1 MVRIRSTK
9 TRALYAGASLA
20 VLGLAIAVPAF
31 AADKP
36 AEVEEIVVTGFRGSL
51 QQALVLKRDSAV
63 AADTILAEDIGKFP
77 DLNLSESIQRISGVA
92 IARDGGEG
100 RQISVRGLGP
110 QFTRVRINGM
120 EALTTTGGTDSSG
133 GTNRGRSFDFNIFAS
148 DLFNSITVQ
157 KTASAETEEGSLGAT
172 VDLKT
177 ARPLD
182 YGKFTFVASAQG
194 SHNDL
199 SGETKPRAAAMIA
212 NSWADGTFG
221 ALLSVAYTKRSL
233 LDVGTSTVRWAPG
246 TSFSPGFDALPNGAG
261 LPTTV
266 NPAAAANNAALHPR
280 FPRFDKYTE
289 EQERLGATLD
299 LQWKPSDQTEL
310 SFDMLYADLK
320 GTREEQ
326 YLEAP
331 SFSVGGACT
340 AANVNAGCGIADT
353 NVLSSTI
360 NAQNVMVAGTFNDVD
375 LRVEDRFDQL
385 ETKFTQYSLNF
396 THEFSDTLRVHAIAG
411 HSKSAHDNPIQTTLT
426 FDQFNV
432 DGYSYDY
439 TQGRVPLITYGTA
452 NLTDPAAWKLTQ
464 VRLRPQTADN
474 TYDTVQ
480 GDVEFN
486 MTDNITLKG
495 GLNWKK
501 YDFITTEMRRSNGT
515 TTNQETVIPAAVTAI
530 PISSYS
536 QILQFN
542 SDGLSM
548 PSGNATAWLVP
559 SLATASSLLSLY
571 DKTAFGGAW
580 NLGKEPALG
589 NNRGVSEEDK
599 GWYVEGDFKTEV
611 LGMPLRGNVGVRYV
625 KTDQTS
631 NGYTF
636 LSGTPVSVSVDRSYD
651 DTLPSLN
658 MVLEPKENF
667 LVRFAAAKTMSRPD
681 LGSLTPGATV
691 SVSGA
696 TRSVTAGNPNL
707 DPFRAKAY
715 DLSFEWYYQ
724 PEALISVAFFKKDVA
739 SFVQTLSTNTAFTGN
754 PFGIPDSVAVAACGT
769 TSGCSPSANWNFS
782 TPVNTPGGKLTGY
795 EISFQQPFKFLPG
808 PLANTGVLLNY
819 THVDSSIQ
827 YLNAAGAVVATND
840 LTGLSRKSY
849 NATLYYED
857 TKISARVSAAYRA
870 GYLTRVP
877 GQETGTAYD
886 GTNETLNVD
895 ASFAYTL
902 NDHLKFTAEGVN
914 LTDEFQDQFNG
925 AQNLVSFYHHTGRE
939 FIFGVRYTY

>member
-1 MVRIRSTK
+1 MSTS
-9 TRALYAGASLA
+9 LPSAS
-20 VLGLAIAVPAF
+20 I
-31 AADKP
+31 
-36 AEVEEIVVTGFRGSL
+36 FRMS
-51 QQALVLKRDSAV
+51 
-63 AADTILAEDIGKFP
+63 
-77 DLNLSESIQRISGVA
+77 
-92 IARDGGEG
+92 
-100 RQISVRGLGP
+100 
-110 QFTRVRINGM
+110 
-120 EALTTTGGTDSSG
+120 
-133 GTNRGRSFDFNIFAS
+133 
-148 DLFNSITVQ
+148 
-157 KTASAETEEGSLGAT
+157 
-172 VDLKT
+172 
-177 ARPLD
+177 
-182 YGKFTFVASAQG
+182 
-194 SHNDL
+194 
-199 SGETKPRAAAMIA
+199 
-212 NSWADGTFG
+212 
-221 ALLSVAYTKRSL
+221 
-233 LDVGTSTVRWAPG
+233 
-246 TSFSPGFDALPNGAG
+246 
-261 LPTTV
+261 
-266 NPAAAANNAALHPR
+266 
-280 FPRFDKYTE
+280 
-289 EQERLGATLD
+289 
-299 LQWKPSDQTEL
+299 
-310 SFDMLYADLK
+310 
-320 GTREEQ
+320 
-326 YLEAP
+326 
-331 SFSVGGACT
+331 
-340 AANVNAGCGIADT
+340 
-353 NVLSSTI
+353 
-360 NAQNVMVAGTFNDVD
+360 
-375 LRVEDRFDQL
+375 
-385 ETKFTQYSLNF
+385 
-396 THEFSDTLRVHAIAG
+396 
-411 HSKSAHDNPIQTTLT
+411 
-426 FDQFNV
+426 
-432 DGYSYDY
+432 
-439 TQGRVPLITYGTA
+439 
-452 NLTDPAAWKLTQ
+452 
-464 VRLRPQTADN
+464 
-474 TYDTVQ
+474 
-480 GDVEFN
+480 
-486 MTDNITLKG
+486 
-495 GLNWKK
+495 
-501 YDFITTEMRRSNGT
+501 
-515 TTNQETVIPAAVTAI
+515 
-530 PISSYS
+530 
-536 QILQFN
+536 
-542 SDGLSM
+542 
-548 PSGNATAWLVP
+548 
-559 SLATASSLLSLY
+559 
-571 DKTAFGGAW
+571 AFGGAW